1 MDNNKNISNQIG
13 STKVSSNIPIMGFIA
28 SDWNQKL
35 FTAPEGSPIRI
46 ISFGR
51 AFQTSFRILK
61 NSALNN

>member
-1 MDNNKNISNQIG
+1 MNKNIINQIG
-13 STKVSSNIPIMGFIA
+13 KTKVSSNIPIMGLIA

-35 FTAPEGSPIRI
+35 YTAPEGSPLRM

-51 AFQTSFRILK
+51 AFTITNRILK